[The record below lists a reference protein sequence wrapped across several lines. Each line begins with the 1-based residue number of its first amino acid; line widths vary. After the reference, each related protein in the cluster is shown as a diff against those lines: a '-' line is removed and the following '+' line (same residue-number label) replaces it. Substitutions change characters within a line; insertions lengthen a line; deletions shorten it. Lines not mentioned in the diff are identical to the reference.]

1 MATLDFLFAGTSQFL
16 ALTTLPVQRY
26 RKYKMSPQLH
36 LEDTKICYLQY
47 RLRAVI
53 NSLDLLRGVPLP
65 SRAFSH
71 ARAHMRFLRFLL
83 YGPMLAVYVQYKIK
97 ISVAKIR

>member
-1 MATLDFLFAGTSQFL
+1 MATLDFLVAGTSQFL
-16 ALTTLPVQRY
+16 ALTTLPIQRY

-53 NSLDLLRGVPLP
+53 NSLDLLRECL
-65 SRAFSH
+65 SRLALSVTHVLICVSYAFALRAD
-71 ARAHMRFLRFLL
+71 ARSLC
-83 YGPMLAVYVQYKIK
+83 AV
-97 ISVAKIR
+97 